1 LPVQFVIDLSS
12 KYLISEIDRFCQ
24 YFHIIEKV
32 KRSQQ
37 NTSGD
42 DALTQIN
49 SLILQ
54 NKAIQPELRLKTVV
68 NRKFTIGNEMYDGG
82 NVWLIKPND
91 FNRGRGVMLFNTLE
105 QLRKL
110 LKEFSTGNEMDFYV
124 HNVCV

>member
-1 LPVQFVIDLSS
+1 
-12 KYLISEIDRFCQ
+12 
-24 YFHIIEKV
+24 
-32 KRSQQ
+32 
-37 NTSGD
+37 
-42 DALTQIN
+42 
-49 SLILQ
+49 
-54 NKAIQPELRLKTVV
+54 
-68 NRKFTIGNEMYDGG
+68 MYDGG